1 MKKVAFLLVTVFA
14 SNLFY
19 ASTIFATEEA
29 PSDSVAEVVSSEQ
42 EETEPIEEA
51 PSENTEANP
60 IQTTSVKTGNTFQIR
75 KEISIGARNDDAET
89 NYTSVNLA
97 SSGLDLHGPTTYDTF
112 LRFSNLNIPTGAIL
126 TNAYLVFTARNAST
140 SPTQFQIFG
149 ETGDAAAFTY
159 QANSF
164 KNRQMSQ
171 NFVEVQT
178 PAKVAINDQLT
189 TSSLMTIFDEISSQ
203 KEGFDDVVFKI
214 VGSRS
219 GSYIARSFE
228 SNPSLA
234 PKLVLEYETEYDQTI
249 VATSASSDDAEEFG
263 IGLAVTTSSNLEI
276 GGYYGVPSAGTKQQT
291 GIRFNQVELP
301 ENVEI
306 EDAYIEF
313 VTATTTSRTA
323 TANMEIR
330 TELGQP
336 ETYKAIAKNISS
348 RPYSTL
354 AIPFQQSNFTS
365 LNTTIRTPNL
375 SNIINE
381 TRLAGWQSGQ
391 SLAFKIDGDNFIGSV
406 YAHGSTKA
414 PRLVINYRYS
424 DAPPALTDV
433 ITAPEEIKEV
443 FINEV
448 AAEGSVD
455 SKAGWLELYNN
466 HDQPVLLTSEIA
478 LTSKKKQSNLANV
491 LIPAKGFKIIYM
503 DQKPELGND
512 HGAFSLSGSGTVNL
526 IDTSGQASRTIDS
539 MEYLKQKY
547 NQTFGRKPDG
557 SDQVTLI
564 NQPSF
569 GQSNNQSKADQSLSF
584 SHTRGL
590 YSSPFQ
596 LELMTDPALTIRYTT
611 DGSDP
616 SDTKG
621 NIYQNPVAINQTTVV
636 KAYAYSDDFNT
647 GVTAQ
652 TYVFENN
659 YLNEKTSGVQWLY
672 KANITADEY
681 ALGMK
686 QFPIVSMTSNSTAL
700 TLLDSFGTFE
710 YIDNH
715 TENGKGDFFSLSAN
729 KKFGQVSAYQY
740 NSGVAAKFNRNAL
753 TKKANY
759 PFFEATPGEP
769 YPVVKKFAK
778 LELKEGQDG
787 PQNDIY
793 GLGYN
798 RYDEKVTNT
807 LASQMGKIALSAR
820 YVNYFYNGKYMGVK
834 TLREDFGEKMF
845 EEYFGGNDDDYT
857 KIRFQDGYFP
867 YGIVEDGDL
876 TVWPTIKK
884 ILATKDFQEAKK
896 YIDIDDFIKTQ
907 ILFMFVDTERE
918 IDAVVEN
925 AVLTGK
931 SNAVKMTFNINDTDG
946 AFHNNNLTGTGLS
959 ALAGGGGTY
968 RYKWNIDSI
977 SRKGPGGLFGF
988 FSGDS
993 TIATAGNLEFKTLV
1007 KDEVLTQFGPVT
1019 SNLSQ
1024 STTPLSISNVTNQIQ
1039 HNIDE
1044 LKDAYKLDAAFMGAR
1059 KTMYQDW
1066 LNQQVKILNQVP
1078 DRVQFSLDMW
1088 AKYQMAHS
1096 YKPVEI
1102 SQAAAELKLTNP
1114 NPNTITYYTL
1124 DGSDPM
1130 GVNGVVAPQAFAYES
1145 ETKLPEDAQLTI
1157 RAYSANNWG
1166 PLTKH

>member
-1 MKKVAFLLVTVFA
+1 MKKVSLLLITIFV
-14 SNLFY
+14 SGLFY
-19 ASTIFATEEA
+19 APTIFATDE
-29 PSDSVAEVVSSEQ
+29 VSSDNIAEISSDDQ
-42 EETEPIEEA
+42 EGTEPFEEA
-51 PSENTEANP
+51 PSENTEAIP
-60 IQTTSVKTGNTFQIR
+60 IQTTSIETGNTFQIR
-75 KEISIGARNDDAET
+75 KEISITTRNDDAET
-89 NYTSVNLA
+89 NYSSVNLT
-97 SSGLDLHGPTTYDTF
+97 STGLDLHGPTTYDTF
-112 LRFSNLNIPTGAIL
+112 LRFSNLNLPAGAIL
-126 TNAYLVFTARNAST
+126 TNAYLIFTARNVST

-149 ETGDAAAFTY
+149 ETSEATAFTY
-159 QANSF
+159 QGATF

-178 PAKVAINDQLT
+178 PAKVAVNDQLT
-189 TSSLMTIFDEISSQ
+189 TESLMAIFDEVSSQ
-203 KEGFDDVVFKI
+203 KAGLDDVVFKI

-228 SNPSLA
+228 SNPTFA
-234 PKLVLEYETEYDQTI
+234 PKLVLEYETEHDQTI
-249 VATSASSDDAEEFG
+249 VTTSVNSDDAEEFG

-276 GGYYGVPSAGTKQQT
+276 GGHYGVPSAGNKQQT

-301 ENVEI
+301 ENAEI
-306 EDAYIEF
+306 EDAYLEF
-313 VTATTTSRTA
+313 VTATTTSRPA

-330 TELGQP
+330 AELGEP
-336 ETYKAIAKNISS
+336 ETYKGIAKNISNRS
-348 RPYSTL
+348 YSTL

-365 LNTTIRTPNL
+365 RNTTIRTPNL

-406 YAHGSTKA
+406 YSYGSTNP

-424 DAPPALTDV
+424 DTPFTLTDV
-433 ITAPEEIKEV
+433 ISDPQEIKEV

-448 AAEGSVD
+448 AAEGSVA
-455 SKAGWLELYNN
+455 SKAGWLELYNH
-466 HDQPVLLTSEIA
+466 HDQPVLLTPEIA
-478 LTSKKKQSNLANV
+478 LTSKKKQSNLANL
-491 LIPAKGFKIIYM
+491 LIPANGFKVIYM
-503 DQKPELGND
+503 DQQPDLGND

-526 IDTSGQASRTIDS
+526 IDTSEPSMRTIDS
-539 MEYLKQKY
+539 LDYLKQKY

-569 GQSNNQSKADQSLSF
+569 GQSNNQAKADQSLSF

-590 YSSPFQ
+590 YSSSFQ
-596 LELMTDPALTIRYTT
+596 LELVTDPALTIRYTT

-616 SDTKG
+616 SETKG
-621 NIYQNPVAINQTTVV
+621 TIYQKPVAINQTTVV
-636 KAYAYSDDFNT
+636 KAYAYSDDYNT

-659 YLNEKTSGVQWLY
+659 YPNEKISGYQWLY
-672 KANITADEY
+672 KGNITTEEY

-769 YPVVKKFAK
+769 YPVVNKFAK

-798 RYDEKVTNT
+798 RYDELVTNT

-820 YVNYFYNGKYMGVK
+820 YVNYFYNGKYMGIK

-845 EEYFGGNDDDYT
+845 EEYFGGNDSDYT

-876 TVWPTIKK
+876 TVWPAIKK

-896 YIDIDDFIKTQ
+896 YIDVDDFIKTQ

-925 AVLTGK
+925 AVLEGK
-931 SNAVKMTFNINDTDG
+931 SDAVKMTFNINDTDG
-946 AFHNNNLTGTGLS
+946 AFHNNNLIGTGFS
-959 ALAGGGGTY
+959 ALAGGGTY

-1039 HNIDE
+1039 RNIDE

-1130 GVNGVVAPQAFAYES
+1130 GANGVIAPQAFVYKA